1 MSITHPYAKVFV
13 DSTSK
18 LNSFFC
24 HDAAHTTFEQ
34 IGDMGCGIV
43 DFCEMDFSLAVEKI
57 KTVKPD
63 EVTVDNF
70 EMMKRICWEAVDL
83 LKEQHRYV
91 TFFLNA
97 ELVRNFYVSDLT
109 MAKKMVFPTVLFD
122 YYIKLQG
129 DYTDALELCLSSEVL
144 PQYTLPERFVML
156 CNLKPHF
163 TQYILQSMYA
173 IAPITHGKF
182 NTDKLIQFN
191 DPAEVDTRSVL
202 RNIHQDSAQAV
213 SLWQYFA
220 VQSMEEMLYLELVEM
235 VKRGIRVKRCGL
247 CDRYFVLADKRRRD
261 YCDRVY
267 KNGRTCKQ
275 LGAKLKFNETVDNDM
290 YLQEFERVYNR
301 MYSRYYRMDAWDSDR
316 QTNKMG
322 EVQFKAWTDAASQAR
337 RAYKAGE
344 ISGEDLVRRILGESE
359 VRIEVE

>member
-24 HDAAHTTFEQ
+24 HDTAHTTFEE

-43 DFCEMDFSLAVEKI
+43 DFCEMDFLPGVEKI

-63 EVTVDNF
+63 EVTVDNY
-70 EMMKRICWEAVDL
+70 EMMKCACWEAVDS
-83 LKEQHRYV
+83 LKDQHRYAH
-91 TFFLNA
+91 FFLNA
-97 ELVRNFYVSDLT
+97 ELLRNFATADRTAVEKISYADF
-109 MAKKMVFPTVLFD
+109 MFQ

-129 DYTDALELCLSSEVL
+129 DYVDALELCLSNEVL

-156 CNLKPHF
+156 CNLKPDF

-173 IAPITHGKF
+173 IAPITRGKF
-182 NTDKLIQFN
+182 DTEKLIRYN

-202 RNIHQDSAQAV
+202 RDMHQDSAQAV
-213 SLWQYFA
+213 GLWQYFA
-220 VQSMEEMLYLELVEM
+220 VQSLAEMLYLELVEM

-247 CDRYFVLADKRRRD
+247 CDRYFVLVDKRKRD
-261 YCDRVY
+261 YCERVY

-275 LGAKLKFNETVDNDM
+275 LGAKLKFNETVDNDA
-290 YLQEFERVYNR
+290 YLQEFERIYNR
-301 MYSRYYRMDAWDSDR
+301 MYSRYYRLDAWDSDR
-316 QTNKMG
+316 RTNKMS
-322 EVQFKAWTDAASQAR
+322 EEQFRAWTDLASKAR

-344 ISGEDLVRRILGESE
+344 ISGEDLVRRILGGECG
-359 VRIEVE
+359 